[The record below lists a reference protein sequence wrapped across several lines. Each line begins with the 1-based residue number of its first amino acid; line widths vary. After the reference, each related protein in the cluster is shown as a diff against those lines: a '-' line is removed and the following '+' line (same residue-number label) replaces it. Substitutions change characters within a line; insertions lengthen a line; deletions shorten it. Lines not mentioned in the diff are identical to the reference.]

1 MKQPRKT
8 AIYCRTAH
16 TDADAISAQ
25 EARLRAYA
33 DEHGHADVI
42 PYRDNGAAGNTLDRP
57 AMNALTADIK
67 AGRIGAVLAV
77 NLSRIA
83 RAHTLIL
90 EWHRLTRE
98 HGITFNTLAEGGQ
111 ITAAEMPESAYRLV
125 GDYLLPNVVLS
136 DPPDAEPLGH
146 YGHMRRAFL
155 KEHRPALY
163 SEMLLSETL
172 FPHLREID
180 QAAQSRLDAIP
191 DRMQAREIILAEL
204 VYA

>member
-8 AIYCRTAH
+8 AIYCRTARA
-16 TDADAISAQ
+16 DADAIAVQ
-25 EARLRAYA
+25 EARLRVCA

-57 AMNALTADIK
+57 AMNRLTEDIK
-67 AGRIGAVLAV
+67 AGKIGAVFAV

-90 EWHRLTRE
+90 EWSDLTRK
-98 HGITFNTLAEGGQ
+98 HGVTFNTLAEGQ
-111 ITAAEMPESAYRLV
+111 NAAAEMPELTYRLV
-125 GDYLLPNVVLS
+125 GDYLLPNLALN

-146 YGHMRRAFL
+146 YGRMRRTFL

-163 SEMLLSETL
+163 SKMLLSETL
-172 FPHLREID
+172 FPHLRETD
-180 QAAQSRLDAIP
+180 EAARSRTAAIQ
-191 DRMQAREIILAEL
+191 DREIAREIILAEL
-204 VYA
+204 VND